1 MKKAY
6 FVEIKPTTE
15 QAIKINKTIGVCR
28 YVYNFYISKNKEIY
42 EQEKRFMS
50 GYEFDKWLNN
60 VHTKQQDQWIKDVST
75 KAVKQSIMNAEKAF
89 KNFFQGKA
97 GFPRYKRKKDQD
109 VKCYFPRNNKTDWTV
124 ERHRIKIP
132 TIGWVRLKEYGYI
145 PKNAIVRS
153 GTVSKKAGRYFVS
166 VLCEVE
172 DVKPNVP
179 LQSTGIGIDLGIKTF
194 AVCSDGRVFQ
204 NINYTQKVRKLKKKL
219 RREQRSL
226 SRKYENLKK
235 RGEEPAAK
243 RGANIDKNI
252 FRVQKLHAR
261 LANIRLEYVKFV
273 ANEVVR
279 TKPRVVVIEDL
290 NVKGMM
296 KNRHLARSIAEQC
309 FYTFQTWLIHKCKK
323 YGIEVRQVSR
333 FYPSSKMCS
342 RCGHMKKDLKL
353 SDRIYVCDG
362 CGHTMDRD
370 LNAATSLLR
379 ATDYI
384 VLT

>member
-109 VKCYFPRNNKTDWTV
+109 VKCYFPRNDKTDWTV

-226 SRKYENLKK
+226 SRKYEYLKK

-273 ANEVVR
+273 ANEVAK
-279 TKPRVVVIEDL
+279 TKPRYVVIENL

-296 KNRHLARSIAEQC
+296 KNRHLSKAMAEQC

-342 RCGHMKKDLKL
+342 RCGHMKKDLQL